1 MTIASVSDS
10 LSRSAR
16 VTVRAICATSSVWVM
31 RVR

>member
-1 MTIASVSDS
+1 MTMASVSDS

-16 VTVRAICATSSVWVM
+16 VMVRATWATSRVWVM